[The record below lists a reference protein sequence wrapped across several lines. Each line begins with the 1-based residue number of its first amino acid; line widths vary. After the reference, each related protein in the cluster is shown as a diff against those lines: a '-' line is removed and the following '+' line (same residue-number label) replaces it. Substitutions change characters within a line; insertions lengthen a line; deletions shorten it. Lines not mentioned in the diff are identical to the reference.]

1 MSLLVTSSN
10 PQRFK
15 INHLEYE
22 DPSEAV
28 KLYDF

>member
-1 MSLLVTSSN
+1 MSLPVTSWN
-10 PQRFK
+10 LQNFQ
-15 INHLEYE
+15 IVHLEYE